1 MPSEGRVR
9 EKGSSPLTRGAL
21 APLSEEPKPARLIPA
36 YAGSTSPAFTSR
48 SASRAHPRLRG
59 EHVKSISKRVAW
71 LRLIPAYAG
80 STHVCGFWVCCAEA
94 HPRLRGEH
102 TCAANAFD
110 MQYGSSPL
118 TRGALPVLAGR
129 RRARRLIPAYAGS
142 TKVQAFV
149 SGVFP
154 AHPRL
159 RREHYVNAPFS
170 TRERGSSPLTRG
182 ARRARIF

>member
-80 STHVCGFWVCCAEA
+80 STTV
-94 HPRLRGEH
+94 
-102 TCAANAFD
+102 
-110 MQYGSSPL
+110 
-118 TRGALPVLAGR
+118 
-129 RRARRLIPAYAGS
+129 
-142 TKVQAFV
+142 
-149 SGVFP
+149 
-154 AHPRL
+154 
-159 RREHYVNAPFS
+159 
-170 TRERGSSPLTRG
+170 
-182 ARRARIF
+182 